1 MISVVRVAMDSPSQQ
16 AQTSTSNI
24 ERPFRLLVKDRL
36 FIIES
41 TIIAKLSPIFAG
53 IVVCPD
59 SNSSGAIDSDDQ
71 PLREIVDESSGDI
84 ATFLNCCIDADL
96 IDESNFATV
105 LRLSRK
111 YQVNLLIEACEE
123 FISSKCNLDELKADQ
138 VVTLLA
144 ISNEYHLRREIM
156 IKLISR
162 IASETKNDLAR
173 LKLSRLLPSQLHA
186 SIVTTNLNMT
196 QLREIETMNGHLFK
210 MNRSVTL
217 YRRMACEMCR
227 RITDSAYCEGCK
239 KAFCKDHWTRNK
251 CTSNYGQNMM
261 DELRQNLVEL
271 EYE

>member
-1 MISVVRVAMDSPSQQ
+1 MDSSPQQ
-16 AQTSTSNI
+16 AQTSTPNI

-53 IVVCPD
+53 IVVHPD
-59 SNSSGAIDSDDQ
+59 NNSSGTTDSNDQ

-84 ATFLNCCIDADL
+84 ATFLNCCNDTNL
-96 IDESNFATV
+96 IDENNFATV
-105 LRLSRK
+105 LRLSKK
-111 YQVNLLIEACEE
+111 YQVNSLIEACEG
-123 FISSKCNLDELKADQ
+123 FISRKCNLDGLKADQ
-138 VVTLLA
+138 VVTLLVL
-144 ISNEYHLRREIM
+144 SSEYHLCREVM
-156 IKLISR
+156 VKLINR

-173 LKLSRLLPSQLHA
+173 LKLSRLLPPQLHS
-186 SIVTTNLNMT
+186 SIIATNLNMT
-196 QLREIETMNGHLFK
+196 HIKEIEAMNGHLFK
-210 MNRSVTL
+210 MNRSITL
-217 YRRMACEMCR
+217 YRRMACEMCK

-251 CTSNYGQNMM
+251 CTSNYGQNMI

>member
-1 MISVVRVAMDSPSQQ
+1 MISLAGVTMDSPPQQ

-53 IVVCPD
+53 IMVCPA
-59 SNSSGAIDSDDQ
+59 SNSSSTSDSDDQ

-84 ATFLNCCIDADL
+84 ATFLNCCSDADL
-96 IDESNFATV
+96 IDENNFATV

-111 YQVNLLIEACEE
+111 YQVNSLIEACEE
-123 FISSKCNLDELKADQ
+123 FISNRCNLDALKADQ
-138 VVTLLA
+138 VVTLLVV
-144 ISNEYHLRREIM
+144 SNEYHLRREVM
-156 IKLISR
+156 IKLINR
-162 IASETKNDLAR
+162 IASETKNDLVR
-173 LKLSRLLPSQLHA
+173 LKLSRLLPPQLHG

-196 QLREIETMNGHLFK
+196 QLKEIESMNGHLFK

-217 YRRMACEMCR
+217 YRRMACEMCKK
-227 RITDSAYCEGCK
+227 ITDSAYCEGCK

-251 CTSNYGQNMM
+251 CVSNYGQNMI